1 MAAALLP
8 ARPGSAAQAQAR
20 RRTLLAGTLAASL
33 CGMAPLPAS
42 SRQLTLAGRMGERA
56 LLVVDGQPLT
66 LAPGAVRQGVRLLA
80 WRGDEAEIE
89 LDEGGQARRLRL
101 RVGGSPSLVGSAAT
115 ASAREI
121 VVTAGPDGHFTP
133 EGSINGRPVRFIVDT
148 GATLVALGR
157 DEAQR
162 LRLDL
167 RAARPGISRTANGD
181 VPVQLITLARVR
193 VGEVELA
200 QVGAVVMPEALP
212 FVLLGNSF
220 LARFDMQRQGGQ
232 MRLTLR

>member
-1 MAAALLP
+1 M
-8 ARPGSAAQAQAR
+8 PGAR
-20 RRTLLAGTLAASL
+20 RRALLAGTLAAGL
-33 CGMAPLPAS
+33 LGLAPPPALARS
-42 SRQLTLAGRMGERA
+42 ITLAGRMGERA

-66 LAPGAVRQGVRLLA
+66 LAPGTVRQGVRLLA

-89 LDEGGQARRLRL
+89 FDEGGQARRLRL
-101 RVGGSPSLVGSAAT
+101 RVGAVPALVGAAP
-115 ASAREI
+115 AAAAREI
-121 VVTAGPDGHFTP
+121 VVTAGPGGHFTP

-157 DEAQR
+157 DEAER

-167 RAARPGISRTANGD
+167 AAARPGVSRTANGQ
-181 VPVQLITLARVR
+181 VPVRLLTLARVR

-212 FVLLGNSF
+212 YVLLGNSF
-220 LARFDMQRQGGQ
+220 LARFDMRRDGSQ